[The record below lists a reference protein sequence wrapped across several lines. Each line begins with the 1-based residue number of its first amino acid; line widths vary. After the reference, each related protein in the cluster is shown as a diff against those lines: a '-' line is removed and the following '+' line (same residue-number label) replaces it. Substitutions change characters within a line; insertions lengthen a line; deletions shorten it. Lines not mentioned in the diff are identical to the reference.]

1 MALSKRSNFSAPW
14 SSSSISGWRMSTRRP
29 FLAISVDP
37 RVTDLTSVE
46 PLLPIFAV
54 MTPVDMSMV
63 PPLLSTVT
71 DLSGAPGS
79 PAARLSFPDPELT
92 ACAVHLREPSGQY
105 AIGQDC
111 TGTALPSASVS
122 AKVWSSVYAPFGQ
135 GTPTV
140 EPGAAPRPPS
150 SSQSRVTGS
159 ASAASA
165 LGAAWAF
172 ALPSAQ
178 LNCAAAP
185 ATAAALSR
193 DLRGMGDMAFPFR
206 AGKSG
211 A

>member
-1 MALSKRSNFSAPW
+1 ME
-14 SSSSISGWRMSTRRP
+14 
-29 FLAISVDP
+29 P
-37 RVTDLTSVE
+37 RFTDLTRVE

-54 MTPVDMSMV
+54 MTPVETSMV
-63 PPLLSTVT
+63 PPCLSTVT
-71 DLSGAPGS
+71 FLSGAVGV
-79 PAARLSFPDPELT
+79 PAASVSFPEPELT

-111 TGTALPSASVS
+111 TGTSLPEASVS
-122 AKVWSSVYAPFGQ
+122 AKVWSCWYAPFGQ

-140 EPGAAPRPPS
+140 EPGAAPRAPS

-159 ASAASA
+159 VSAASD
-165 LGAAWAF
+165 LAAACAF
-172 ALPSAQ
+172 VLPRAQ

-185 ATAAALSR
+185 ATAAAFSR